1 MHLLY
6 IPTYLS
12 ARILPQADKQELE
25 RQFADF
31 KQWLW
36 ENYTQEDN
44 FWHVNPYGWKRW
56 EAILKF
62 VEAED
67 HTHLLPDFK
76 DYIQSLDSVR
86 GTQFTAEFPELAHLV
101 A

>member
-36 ENYTQEDN
+36 DNYTQDDI
-44 FWHVNPYGWKRW
+44 FWKENPNGWNRW
-56 EAILKF
+56 ASILKF
-62 VEAED
+62 LLAED
-67 HTHLLPDFK
+67 HSYLLPAFKEYATNLDSIRSTDAKLTFPELTHLL
-76 DYIQSLDSVR
+76 
-86 GTQFTAEFPELAHLV
+86 
-101 A
+101 